1 MRRKNKVEKNFFIPK
16 WVFLTLAYFLLFI
29 LLFLHL
35 INYLFKIYEVY
46 EILPGYN
53 IKIWQDSLIFF
64 GGPITLLLSFIL
76 SFTNK
81 KMSGAFLLFGSA
93 LISAGIAIQ
102 SGYFLKIYL
111 LKMAIVGL
119 PQILCS
125 ILFFQIGKK

>member
-1 MRRKNKVEKNFFIPK
+1 MRRKNKVKKIFPIPR
-16 WVFLTLAYFLLFI
+16 WVLLTLGYFLLFI

-46 EILPGYN
+46 EILPSYD
-53 IKIWQDSLIFF
+53 IKIWQGILILI
-64 GGPITLLLSFIL
+64 GGPITLLLSFIT
-76 SFTNK
+76 SFKNK
-81 KMSGAFLLFGSA
+81 KMGGAFLLFGSA
-93 LISAGIAIQ
+93 LISAGIAFQ